1 MEQQPLIDV
10 RGLSCKSGSSY
21 LLHDVTWQVYP
32 GEHWVVFG
40 LNGSGKTTLLGAV
53 AGFQP
58 YTHGS
63 LQVFGETYTDDNIF
77 RLRRRIGFVSSSFFD
92 KIVGTESVMNLVLSG
107 LFGSLGVRGF
117 VSDNDHV
124 RAETLLCAFGLG
136 DKIDYPFNMLSKGER
151 QNVLIARALLA
162 KPDILILD
170 EPGTGLDVLAREKT
184 LYLVERLAETTN
196 TAIIYVTH
204 YPEELRPAF
213 DRCLMLRRGRVYKK
227 GPTTELFREDVL
239 NDFFAEPITLHTD
252 ADGRYEVRASE
263 PEGLYDHLRQQREVL

>member
-1 MEQQPLIDV
+1 MDKQPLIDV

-21 LLHDVTWQVYP
+21 LLHDVSWQVYS

-63 LQVFGETYTDDNIF
+63 LRVFGESYTDDNIF
-77 RLRRRIGFVSSSFFD
+77 RLRRRISFVSSSFFD
-92 KIVGTESVMNLVLSG
+92 KIVGKESVMNLVLSG

-117 VSDNDHV
+117 VSDNDRV
-124 RAETLLCAFGLG
+124 RAETLLCAFGLE
-136 DKIDYPFNMLSKGER
+136 DKMDYPFSMLSKGEH

-162 KPDILILD
+162 KPEILILD

-184 LYLVERLAETTN
+184 LYLVERLAEATN

-213 DRCLMLRRGRVYKK
+213 DHCLMLRHGRVYKK
-227 GPTTELFREDVL
+227 GPTADLFREDVL
-239 NDFFAEPITLHTD
+239 NDFFAEPIALHTD
-252 ADGRYEVRASE
+252 ADGRYEVRATE
-263 PEGLYDHLRQQREVL
+263 PESLYACLRQQKEVL